1 LIKRVQ
7 HRQRLASSLLRWPSQ
22 EGLLAGN
29 EAAAQGRRRRRF
41 GAVSVSWPGATVSLW
56 AIGAKT
62 NGRGRNRSTTLD
74 AGRIRRSA
82 RSSNDR
88 ARTGAV
94 VASVDHSPPA
104 LLPDRGWRLSI
115 LTCGARRDKIIF
127 PLVGWLLITLM
138 TLAIV
143 TGDLALLGRS
153 AAVAWSPSS
162 DSGYCTYL
170 VGGPLRLGDV
180 KLGMLLGFAA
190 EVA

>member
-1 LIKRVQ
+1 M
-7 HRQRLASSLLRWPSQ
+7 
-22 EGLLAGN
+22 
-29 EAAAQGRRRRRF
+29 
-41 GAVSVSWPGATVSLW
+41 
-56 AIGAKT
+56 
-62 NGRGRNRSTTLD
+62 
-74 AGRIRRSA
+74 
-82 RSSNDR
+82 
-88 ARTGAV
+88 
-94 VASVDHSPPA
+94 ASVDHSPPA
-104 LLPDRGWRLSI
+104 LWLDRGWRLSI

-138 TLAIV
+138 ILAIV

-162 DSGYCTYL
+162 DSGYCTCL